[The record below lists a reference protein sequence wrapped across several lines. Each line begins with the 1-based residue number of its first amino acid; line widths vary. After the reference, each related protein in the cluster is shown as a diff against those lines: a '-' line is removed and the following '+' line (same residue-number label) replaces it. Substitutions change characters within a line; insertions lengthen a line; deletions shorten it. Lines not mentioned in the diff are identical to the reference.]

1 MGSKP
6 VSYTHLDVYKRQ
18 TLIPAG
24 ISFSAGL
31 LCLAMAQN
39 LAMFCIAGILIGF
52 GQNGISPVLMA
63 ISMRTVPEERKAAGN
78 STNYLGMD
86 IGSAVAA
93 TAGGFM
99 VSAFGY
105 RLGFAAFILSLI
117 HIFPLLQ
124 QSVYIHIFRHAVGDL
139 SSIGVSQRIGGKI
152 SDRTLGPV
160 DILQYTFGDICRAYT
175 EILLVQIIPCLLY
188 TSSVYK
194 RQA

>member
-1 MGSKP
+1 MAAVALEEWGLENIGLFATFASFAGWVARPFLGSL
-6 VSYTHLDVYKRQ
+6 LDKKGPKA

-105 RLGFAAFILSLI
+105 RLGFAAFIVPVMLAT
-117 HIFPLLQ
+117 
-124 QSVYIHIFRHAVGDL
+124 VVAAWY
-139 SSIGVSQRIGGKI
+139 
-152 SDRTLGPV
+152 LGRL
-160 DILQYTFGDICRAYT
+160 DKKEKA
-175 EILLVQIIPCLLY
+175 
-188 TSSVYK
+188 K
-194 RQA
+194 